1 MECKHGRKSGARCTW
16 YNFIINNNKKKICG
30 VIQLWAY
37 AETVAVAQQKL
48 RNSWFANTWQ
58 GGHVEGQYNRVFS
71 QRISMKIEFS
81 SLRREMLLFLTTNM
95 AVVTSQANQQYRLFS
110 QATVQSFLARLALKM
125 LPETGER
132 TAGEERGMSRG
143 NRKNEKWD
151 MVKFF
156 PILPSSRS

>member
-1 MECKHGRKSGARCTW
+1 
-16 YNFIINNNKKKICG
+16 
-30 VIQLWAY
+30 
-37 AETVAVAQQKL
+37 
-48 RNSWFANTWQ
+48 
-58 GGHVEGQYNRVFS
+58 
-71 QRISMKIEFS
+71 MKIEFS
-81 SLRREMLLFLTTNM
+81 FQRREMLLFLTTNM

-143 NRKNEKWD
+143 NGKNEKWD

>member
-1 MECKHGRKSGARCTW
+1 
-16 YNFIINNNKKKICG
+16 
-30 VIQLWAY
+30 
-37 AETVAVAQQKL
+37 
-48 RNSWFANTWQ
+48 
-58 GGHVEGQYNRVFS
+58 
-71 QRISMKIEFS
+71 
-81 SLRREMLLFLTTNM
+81 MLLFLTTNM